1 MRRRLR
7 EAMTAEQLAETY
19 REPHDARRWPDHQ
32 VRVAESIA
40 FIREQVGPVRTAADL
55 SCGNGQILNGV
66 DVEQAFLGDLAPG
79 YGIEGPIETTVLSIE
94 PVDLFVCSET
104 LEHVDDP
111 DLVLTRIRAK
121 AATVF
126 VSTPTWETEA
136 HNNPEH
142 YWSWGLDDIS
152 QMLTQAGFTK
162 QTMRLLP
169 LGFYTFQLWVAS

>member
-7 EAMTAEQLAETY
+7 EAMTPDELAATY

-40 FIREQVGPVRTAADL
+40 FIQQLELPSNRAADL
-55 SCGNGQILNGV
+55 SCGNGQILDGITAGV
-66 DVEQAFLGDLAPG
+66 KIYGDLAPG
-79 YGIEGPIETTVLSIE
+79 WPITGPIEETLAALE
-94 PVDLFVCSET
+94 PVDLLICSET

-111 DLVLTRIRAK
+111 DLVLRLAREK
-121 AATVF
+121 AGTIF

-142 YWSWGLDDIS
+142 YWSWGLDDVS
-152 QMLTQAGFTK
+152 QMLTQAGFRT
-162 QTMRLLP
+162 QTARLLP